1 MNIYESL
8 EVGLKGLISHKLRSF
23 LTMLGI
29 IFGVA
34 AVIAMLSIGEGAR
47 RETLEQIELM
57 GTKNIRVKQLKLEG
71 PEMGRARQ
79 LGLEGLTVDD
89 AECIRG
95 FTRFVDAVAA
105 IKEVD
110 LSVRLGS
117 RFIKAHVVGVEPG
130 YQTASNFYTR
140 KGRFI
145 VDSDMDECRKV
156 CVLGSSV
163 NKELFPFEDS
173 LGVSVSIAGSW
184 YTVVGMM
191 EDKAK
196 SSTGIFSSLRD
207 INKDVYIPLSTILRR
222 VSGTTNLT
230 ELVIQLKSSTEI
242 MAVANLVDSV
252 LKRRHFGIS
261 DYELVIPE
269 ELLRQSQRTQRIFN
283 IVMGCIAGI
292 SLVVGGIGIMNIMLA
307 TVFQRT
313 REIGIRRAVGA
324 SQRDILIQFL
334 LEAIVITVIG
344 GFIGIIFGVSFAKI
358 ITMYAK
364 WTTAF
369 SFKAIFLAFSISA
382 SIGVIFG
389 IYPARKAAQL
399 DPIEALRYE

>member
-34 AVIAMLSIGEGAR
+34 AVIAMFSIGEGAR
-47 RETLEQIELM
+47 RETLAQIELM
-57 GTKNIRVKQLKLEG
+57 GTNNIRIKQSKLEG
-71 PEMGRARQ
+71 PELGRARQ

-89 AECIRG
+89 AKYISS
-95 FTRFVDAVAA
+95 FTHLISTVAP

-110 LSVRLGS
+110 LSVRLRGK
-117 RFIKAHVVGVEPG
+117 FIKAHVVGVKPG
-130 YQTASNFYTR
+130 YMKTSNFYTK

-145 VDSDMDECRKV
+145 ADSDINECKRV
-156 CVLGSSV
+156 CVLGSDV

-173 LGVSVSIAGSW
+173 LGRDVNIAGAW
-184 YTVVGMM
+184 YAVVGIM

-196 SSTGIFSSLRD
+196 SGSGIFSSLRD
-207 INKDVYIPLSTILRR
+207 INKDIYIPLSTILQR
-222 VSGTTNLT
+222 VGGTANLT
-230 ELVIQLKSSTEI
+230 EIIVQLKNSTEI
-242 MAVANLVDSV
+242 MAVANLIDSV

-269 ELLRQSQRTQRIFN
+269 ELLRHSQRTQRIFN

-292 SLVVGGIGIMNIMLA
+292 SLMVGGIGIMNIMLA

-334 LEAIVITVIG
+334 LEALVITITG
-344 GFIGIIFGVSFAKI
+344 GLIGIIFGVCFAKL
-358 ITMYAK
+358 ITMYAG

-369 SFKAIFLAFSISA
+369 SFKAIFLAFTISA

-389 IYPARKAAQL
+389 IYPARKAARL